1 MGTPPEPRRG
11 TEEPLRSS
19 RRIRPHDRRLPRRA
33 AAGRR
38 SFASTLAAL
47 DELAESGAKVAVR
60 VTDLDRG
67 DAVLSGDD
75 FITLPI
81 GGLGVVPLLVEV
93 AAAFDDGRLDPAE
106 VVDRTSTDGVS
117 VAGLCHHL
125 AAQRFSL
132 GDLAVLAAS
141 AGDALAANVLLERVG
156 LEAVRNRLGQL
167 GMPRSALLDGF
178 RDSRG
183 PDDAPHVALGTAA
196 EMSELFSALVNS
208 SAVNPSVSAHV
219 AEWLSRNHDLSLVA
233 SATGLDPFAHDNDD
247 HGLLFINKTG
257 RGAGIRAEAGVLAGP
272 RAGVSYALIVC
283 FDDLSIMH
291 RSRAHAAFR
300 VLGTDLME
308 YVY

>member
-117 VAGLCHHL
+117 VAGLWHHL
-125 AAQRFSL
+125 AAQTFSL

-141 AGDALAANVLLERVG
+141 AGDPRPGPSGPGQRAGRGVKILAERGG
-156 LEAVRNRLGQL
+156 L
-167 GMPRSALLDGF
+167 P
-178 RDSRG
+178 
-183 PDDAPHVALGTAA
+183 PDLPTTSQACDKH
-196 EMSELFSALVNS
+196 
-208 SAVNPSVSAHV
+208 VNP
-219 AEWLSRNHDLSLVA
+219 LR
-233 SATGLDPFAHDNDD
+233 
-247 HGLLFINKTG
+247 
-257 RGAGIRAEAGVLAGP
+257 
-272 RAGVSYALIVC
+272 
-283 FDDLSIMH
+283 
-291 RSRAHAAFR
+291 
-300 VLGTDLME
+300 
-308 YVY
+308 

>member
-67 DAVLSGDD
+67 DSVLSGDD

-106 VVDRTSTDGVS
+106 VVDRTSTDGVL
-117 VAGLCHHL
+117 VAGLWHHL

-141 AGDALAANVLLERVG
+141 AGDALAA
-156 LEAVRNRLGQL
+156 
-167 GMPRSALLDGF
+167 
-178 RDSRG
+178 
-183 PDDAPHVALGTAA
+183 
-196 EMSELFSALVNS
+196 
-208 SAVNPSVSAHV
+208 
-219 AEWLSRNHDLSLVA
+219 
-233 SATGLDPFAHDNDD
+233 
-247 HGLLFINKTG
+247 
-257 RGAGIRAEAGVLAGP
+257 
-272 RAGVSYALIVC
+272 
-283 FDDLSIMH
+283 
-291 RSRAHAAFR
+291 
-300 VLGTDLME
+300 
-308 YVY
+308 